1 MACQFDSRTKE
12 IERNL
17 IRLYHKATDADIM
30 QGAAWYP
37 EARRIVAEWA
47 TTYCLHDDTVAG
59 VIAALS
65 PQVDWPRN
73 LVTADDILANRAIS
87 IGGCLRSNIAKAR
100 LMRDS
105 NPIDSLSARMMYLF
119 PGGPKVNSFALNLA
133 GDNNFVTVDTHAM
146 QAGLN
151 DVMARYTLPWR
162 PYRVFAEC
170 YARAAAKVNRMPCE
184 FQAIIWHA
192 WKRLYPRG
200 VKNQL
205 RKQWEVLGEY

>member
-1 MACQFDSRTKE
+1 VVCQFDSRTKE

-17 IRLYHKATDADIM
+17 IRLYHKATDADVV
-30 QGAAWYP
+30 QGIAWYP
-37 EARRIVAEWA
+37 EARRIVCEWA
-47 TTYCLHDDTVAG
+47 TTYCYHDDTVAG

-65 PQVDWPRN
+65 PQMEWTRN
-73 LVTADDILANRAIS
+73 LICADDILAGRPPS
-87 IGGCLRSNIAKAR
+87 VLGLRSNIAKAR

-105 NPIDSLSARMMYLF
+105 NPSESLSTRMMRLF
-119 PGGPKVNSFALNLA
+119 PSGPKVNSFALNLA
-133 GDNNFVTVDTHAM
+133 GDNSVVTVDTHAM

-151 DVMARYTLPWR
+151 NVMARYTLPWR

-170 YARAAAKVNRMPCE
+170 YARAAVSVAESPAT

-192 WKRLYPRG
+192 WKRFYPRG

>member
-1 MACQFDSRTKE
+1 MACQFDLRTKE

-17 IRLYHKATDADIM
+17 LRLYHKATDADM
-30 QGAAWYP
+30 VQGIAWYP
-37 EARRIVAEWA
+37 EVRRIVGEWA
-47 TTYCLHDDTVAG
+47 TTYCYHDDTVAG

-65 PQVDWPRN
+65 PQQEWSRN
-73 LVTADDILANRAIS
+73 LIMADDILAGRPPS
-87 IGGCLRSNIAKAR
+87 VLGLRSNIAKAR

-105 NPIDSLSARMMYLF
+105 NPLESLSTRMMRLF
-119 PGGPKVNSFALNLA
+119 PSGPKVNSFALNLA
-133 GDNNFVTVDTHAM
+133 GDNNVVTVDTHAM

-151 DVMARYTLPWR
+151 DVMARYTLKWA
-162 PYRVFAEC
+162 PYKVFAEC
-170 YARAAAKVNRMPCE
+170 YARAAVNVNRMPCE

-205 RKQWEVLGEY
+205 RKQWEVIGEY

>member
-17 IRLYHKATDADIM
+17 LRLYHQATDADIV
-30 QGAAWYP
+30 QGIAWYP
-37 EARRIVAEWA
+37 EARRIVCEWG
-47 TTYCLHDDTVAG
+47 TTYCFHDDTVAG

-65 PQVDWPRN
+65 PQQEWSRN
-73 LVTADDILANRAIS
+73 LIMADDILAGRPPS
-87 IGGCLRSNIAKAR
+87 VLGLRSNIIKAR

-105 NPIDSLSARMMYLF
+105 NPLENLSTRMLRLF

-133 GDNNFVTVDTHAM
+133 GDNSVVTVDTHAM

-151 DVMARYTLPWR
+151 DVTARYTLKWA

-170 YARAAAKVNRMPCE
+170 YARAAVMVSRPPAE

-192 WKRLYPRG
+192 WKRLYPVGTKR
-200 VKNQL
+200 QL
-205 RKQWEVLGEY
+205 RKQWEPIGEY